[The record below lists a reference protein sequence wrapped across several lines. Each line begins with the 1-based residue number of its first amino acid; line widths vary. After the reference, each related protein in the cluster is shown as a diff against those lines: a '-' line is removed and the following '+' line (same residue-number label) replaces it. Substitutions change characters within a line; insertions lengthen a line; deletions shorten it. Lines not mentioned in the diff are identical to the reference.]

1 MKLVV
6 YFNSLV
12 DGGKNRG
19 GKNVFDQCAAPP
31 HRIQFTQ
38 ESGSIIDGEKYLKC
52 RYRLSRSCFDSAEK
66 LPDKTTSPNRTGGAM
81 ALELCACLNPANGPR
96 AIHVGEILSPSL
108 RARIGIFGSA
118 AAMKYAS
125 PAAMAPVPK
134 KTFRKAP
141 WLGHPPKPYWRHYN
155 AKTAPTP

>member
-66 LPDKTTSPNRTGGAM
+66 LPGKTTSPNRTGGAM

-125 PAAMAPVPK
+125 PCGDGPSAKKDFKKSALARTPSQTVLAALQ
-134 KTFRKAP
+134 R
-141 WLGHPPKPYWRHYN
+141 
-155 AKTAPTP
+155 